1 MRAVVI
7 LVLFGCLAACSG
19 GTVDARTQSTVINGR
34 GAANTG
40 TLNGLHM
47 PSPGGGSTGQ

>member
-1 MRAVVI
+1 MRLVVT

-19 GTVDARTQSTVINGR
+19 GSVDNRTLSTVANGR

-40 TLNGLHM
+40 ILNGNNM
-47 PSPGGGSTGQ
+47 PQPGGGQTGK